1 MSRSKNYTFQ
11 QIKKRNDINIII
23 PQKGTVI
30 RSIFLIQKFQGKFNH
45 DQSPE

>member
-11 QIKKRNDINIII
+11 QIKKRNDINII

-45 DQSPE
+45 EQSPE